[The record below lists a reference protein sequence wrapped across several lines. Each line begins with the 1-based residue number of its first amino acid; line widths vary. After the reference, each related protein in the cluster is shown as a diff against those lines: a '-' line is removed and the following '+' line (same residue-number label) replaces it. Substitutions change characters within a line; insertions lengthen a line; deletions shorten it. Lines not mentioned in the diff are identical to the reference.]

1 MAPTTAKKRSSADD
15 DFVLTLSDDEDA
27 AQFNGAGEDDAGDEF
42 SGPKGSTKKRKR
54 DGEAENGAS
63 KKANKKVKSQQQQ
76 NETAE
81 SGKKDKKG
89 KGQKK
94 EQVIP
99 TGAPDEEEGSER
111 DDEEGDAGEDDGALD
126 SEFEFDV
133 GGVANEV
140 VEGFDG
146 WGGDGKDEEKK
157 GDKKAVDIDD
167 IILRRKAKKEAQD
180 AKKKKK
186 QQVES
191 ESEPEEEEEEE
202 DEDVD
207 GMSVDFE
214 DDELL
219 AKDGFGMGA
228 DGEGE
233 SEVEE
238 KEEDSE
244 DEENEEEIDSDDEA
258 ASDNDSVATPVQHP
272 DDMGSDAESD
282 AESEVDAEEEA
293 KRKAFFAP
301 EETSDAPVTGA
312 KRSFQEFNLSRP
324 ILRGLAAVSFTNPT
338 PIQQKTIPVALLGKD
353 IVGSAVTGS
362 GKTAAFVVPILE
374 RLLFRPRKV
383 PTSRVA
389 ILMPTRE
396 LAVQCYNVA
405 TKLATYT
412 DITFCQLVGGFSLR
426 EQENILKRR
435 PDVIIAT
442 PGRFIDHMRNSAS
455 FTVDTL
461 EILVLDEADRMLEDG
476 FADEL
481 NEILTTIPK
490 SRQTMLFSAT
500 MTDSVDKL
508 IRVGLNR
515 PVRLMVDSKKNTA
528 VTLTQEFVR
537 LRPGREDKRLGY
549 LLHLCK
555 EVYTGRVIVFFRQ
568 KKEAHRVRIV
578 FGLLGLKAAEL
589 HGSMS
594 QEQRIKSVESFRD
607 GKADFLLAT
616 DLASRGLDI
625 KGVETVINYEAPQSH
640 EIYVHRV
647 GRTARAGRS
656 GRACTIAAEPDR
668 KVVKAAVKAGKTQGA
683 KIVSRVVD
691 TAIADQWA
699 NKAEELADEIDEVL
713 DEEKLEKQ
721 LAQAEMQV
729 TKSENLIKHETEIK
743 SRPKRTWFE
752 TEREKRVAKKTGATE
767 LNGVSKKDKIRL
779 SNKDKKRL
787 DDARLR
793 QEGQLGRKKSKTERE
808 DPNAG
813 KAKPGKDKAK
823 TNPDRLKDP
832 SKKYRPFKPLQLPNR
847 QWPDKVIDKPPRW
860 LATDLRDGNQSLP
873 DPMDGDQKLRFF
885 KMLVEI
891 GYKEIE
897 VSFPSASQTDFDF
910 TRHLVE
916 TPGLV
921 PDDVWLQVLSPCRED
936 LIRRTVESLRG
947 AKKAILHIYLATS
960 PCFRRIVFNMD
971 KQKSLEMAVRCAKF
985 ARSITKDDPSMAG
998 TEWQFEFSPET
1009 FSDTEPEFAA
1019 EVCEAVKAA
1028 WEPTAEVPIIF
1039 NLPATV
1045 EMSTPN
1051 VFADQIEFFCRS
1063 VSEREKYV
1071 VSVHPHN
1078 DRGCAVAAAELAQ
1091 MAGAQRVEGTL
1102 FGNGERTGNVDLV
1115 TLALN
1120 LYTQGISPEVDFS
1133 DINSVIK
1140 VVEES
1145 NKIPVNERWPYGGQL
1160 VVCAFSGSHQ
1170 DAIKKGFKLREDA
1183 NATDDNKWEIPYLPL
1198 DPQDIGRT
1206 YEAVIRVNSQSGK
1219 GGAAWVI
1226 LRSLELDLP
1235 RALQVEFSKIV
1246 QKKTEDVNRE
1256 LRPTEIVELF
1266 QDAYHLK
1273 SNPRFNLV
1281 DYNITTDRSQSPAP
1295 PEPGKALNTKNLK
1308 RRFTGIVEIDNQQHA
1323 ITGVGPGAISSLA
1336 NALATLGI
1344 DLDVVDY
1351 KEHSIGLGRDVKA
1364 ATYIQCTAAGS
1375 KEQVWGVG
1383 IHQDVV
1389 QASLIALLSA
1399 ASSFLTSRAGSPAP
1413 FRPQRSNTLT
1423 DEDLQA
1429 LELLAGSND
1438 AAVTAAKL
1446 SVGQPATSKPTVDLE
1461 ALTKAAASQ

>member
-1 MAPTTAKKRSSADD
+1 MAPPKKRSAPKDD
-15 DFVLTLSDDEDA
+15 DFVLTLSDDENDV
-27 AQFNGAGEDDAGDEF
+27 FNGINEDGDDHIDEEMAK
-42 SGPKGSTKKRKR
+42 STTKKRKR
-54 DGEAENGAS
+54 DMAETTQS
-63 KKANKKVKSQQQQ
+63 KNKKQKQQKQFQ
-76 NETAE
+76 N
-81 SGKKDKKG
+81 GKQ
-89 KGQKK
+89 QKK
-94 EQVIP
+94 VEEAASEP
-99 TGAPDEEEGSER
+99 EEGSE
-111 DDEEGDAGEDDGALD
+111 EEEDDAGEDDGALNSD
-126 SEFEFDV
+126 FEFDV
-133 GGVANEV
+133 GAAAQKDV

-146 WGGDGKDEEKK
+146 WGLDDTKDGAKK
-157 GDKKAVDIDD
+157 NGDKQGVDIDE
-167 IILRRKAKKEAQD
+167 IISRRQAKKEAQS
-180 AKKKKK
+180 KKKLKK
-186 QQVES
+186 QEVES
-191 ESEPEEEEEEE
+191 EDEGSGNE
-202 DEDVD
+202 DDASD
-207 GMSVDFE
+207 GGMSVDFQ
-214 DDELL
+214 DDELM
-219 AKDGFGMGA
+219 AEDGFGMGA
-228 DGEGE
+228 DGEDE
-233 SEVEE
+233 SGQSDAQESG
-238 KEEDSE
+238 SE
-244 DEENEEEIDSDDEA
+244 DEHAGSDAEDSDDDDDA

-272 DDMGSDAESD
+272 DDVASDNDGSD

-301 EETSDAPVTGA
+301 EEQTSEQSAA
-312 KRSFQEFNLSRP
+312 ELSKKSFQEFNLSRP
-324 ILRGLAAVSFTNPT
+324 ILRGLAAVNFTNPT
-338 PIQQKTIPVALLGKD
+338 PIQRKTIPVALLGKD
-353 IVGSAVTGS
+353 IVGGAVTGS

-426 EQENILKRR
+426 EQENILKKR

-515 PVRLMVDSKKNTA
+515 PVRLMVDSKKNTSMNL
-528 VTLTQEFVR
+528 VQEF
-537 LRPGREDKRLGY
+537 RLGY

-568 KKEAHRVRIV
+568 KKEAHRVRIA

-594 QEQRIKSVESFRD
+594 QEQRIRSVENFRE
-607 GKADFLLAT
+607 GKVSFLLAT

-640 EIYVHRV
+640 EIYLHRV

-668 KVVKAAVKAGKTQGA
+668 KVVKAAVKASKAQGA
-683 KIVSRVVD
+683 KVASRVVD
-691 TAIADQWA
+691 PAVADRWA
-699 NKAEELADEIDEVL
+699 DKAKDLEEEINAVL
-713 DEEKLEKQ
+713 EEEKIEKQ

-729 TKSENLIKHETEIK
+729 TRSENMIKHEAEIM
-743 SRPKRTWFE
+743 SRPKRTWFAS
-752 TEREKRVAKKTGATE
+752 EREKILSKKAGAAE
-767 LNGVSKKDKIRL
+767 LNGLDSVKSKKEKVRL

-787 DDARLR
+787 DDSR
-793 QEGQLGRKKSKTERE
+793 QRNEGNIGWKKV
-808 DPNAG
+808 
-813 KAKPGKDKAK
+813 
-823 TNPDRLKDP
+823 LKDP
-832 SKKYRPFKPLQLPNR
+832 SKKYKRFKPLHLPDR
-847 QWPDKVIDKPPRW
+847 QWPNKVIEKAPRW

-873 DPMDGDQKLRFF
+873 DPMDGEQKFRFF
-885 KMLVEI
+885 KMLVDI

-910 TRHLVE
+910 TRRLVE
-916 TPGLV
+916 TPGVV

-936 LIRRTVESLRG
+936 LIRRTVDSLKG

-971 KQKSLEMAVRCAKF
+971 KQKSLEMAVRCTKF
-985 ARSITKDDPSMAG
+985 ARSITKDDPSTAG
-998 TEWQFEFSPET
+998 TEWHFEFSPET

-1019 EVCEAVKAA
+1019 QVCQAVKEA
-1028 WEPTAEVPIIF
+1028 WGPTEEAPIIF

-1051 VFADQIEFFCRS
+1051 VFADQIEYFCRH

-1071 VSVHPHN
+1071 VSIHPHN

-1120 LYTQGISPEVDFS
+1120 LYTQGITPNVDFS
-1133 DINSVIK
+1133 DINAVIK

-1170 DAIKKGFKLREDA
+1170 DAIKKGFKLRDDA
-1183 NATDDNKWEIPYLPL
+1183 TATSDEEVQWEIPYLPL

-1246 QKKTEDVNRE
+1246 QKKSEEVSRE
-1256 LRPTEIVELF
+1256 LRASEIVGLF
-1266 QDAYHLK
+1266 EEAYHLK

-1281 DYNITTDRSQSPAP
+1281 DYNITTDRSTSPAP

-1308 RRFTGIVEIDNQQHA
+1308 RRFTGVIEIDGVQHA

-1336 NALATLGI
+1336 GALSTLGI

-1351 KEHSIGLGRDVKA
+1351 KEHSIGLGREVKA

-1375 KEQVWGVG
+1375 KEQ
-1383 IHQDVV
+1383 
-1389 QASLIALLSA
+1389 
-1399 ASSFLTSRAGSPAP
+1399 FLTSRAGSPAP
-1413 FRPQRSNTLT
+1413 FRPIRSNTLT

-1429 LELLAGSND
+1429 LETLTGSSDLATNLAKAANGS
-1438 AAVTAAKL
+1438 
-1446 SVGQPATSKPTVDLE
+1446 SKSQVDID
-1461 ALTKAAASQ
+1461 ALTRQAESQ